1 MEILGLT
8 WTVKEDILT
17 LTSQITKNLG
27 LTKRIV
33 FQQISSVYDPL
44 GLFSPVTLRGK
55 LSLQTLWDQ
64 KISWDEYLSEQDKS
78 SPFEYCYSG
87 IYSEKDHNSL

>member
-1 MEILGLT
+1 MNIRDWISNREEVMNEIPICDRANRARMKILGLT

-17 LTSQITKNLG
+17 LTSQVLKNLG

-33 FQQISSVYDPL
+33 FQHIASAYDPP

-55 LSLQTLWDQ
+55 LFLSTLWDQ
-64 KISWDEYLSEQDKS
+64 KIS
-78 SPFEYCYSG
+78 
-87 IYSEKDHNSL
+87 